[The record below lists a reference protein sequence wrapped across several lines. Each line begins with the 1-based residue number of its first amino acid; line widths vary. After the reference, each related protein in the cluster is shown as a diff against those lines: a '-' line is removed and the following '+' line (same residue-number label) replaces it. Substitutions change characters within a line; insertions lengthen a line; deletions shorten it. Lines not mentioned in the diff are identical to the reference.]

1 MKHIK
6 ETHKRGKTTS
16 CYKFTEGA
24 YFILKVPLTDWYP
37 SGGRGGG
44 VLYTAATVVG
54 PWARSLKH
62 LLSTCRWRRSLR
74 RSPVVIA
81 SGDESTSRPI
91 TGGARIVGTR
101 QEGPGR
107 ARPVARRGRSLGR
120 RVRPTLIHGGRAMMS
135 RRAARPS
142 IDNSTQSGGKM
153 SERRVSLRRGHLA
166 PPTSAHAV

>member
-1 MKHIK
+1 
-6 ETHKRGKTTS
+6 
-16 CYKFTEGA
+16 
-24 YFILKVPLTDWYP
+24 LTDWYP
-37 SGGRGGG
+37 SGRRGGG

-107 ARPVARRGRSLGR
+107 ARPVARRGRSSGR
-120 RVRPTLIHGGRAMMS
+120 RVRPTLIHGGRAGDDEPS
-135 RRAARPS
+135 RGPSVHRQLHAVRWKDERTASQSAARTFGPAD
-142 IDNSTQSGGKM
+142 ICPLCLGL
-153 SERRVSLRRGHLA
+153 RFRVTGC
-166 PPTSAHAV
+166 